1 LAARRRPRRG
11 ARDGAWPLVDGR
23 GGRPRRRSHRCP
35 PLVRDIAYDGAVGVI
50 THGPVCGRCVRR
62 WPLSRA
68 LPRAARHSAARHSA
82 ARHSAARGGGWGKRP
97 VSLLKR
103 RAARRLSQIARD
115 WAAARGDA
123 HISSC
128 RTRHRRALRRA
139 RWRRDGRDRK
149 VALGFAKAAR
159 EEIALR
165 WVYVLVGAHLAFPTT
180 WRGRA
185 VVSMRRAA
193 VSTCAVRGSR
203 SRSRSSSSKGDCGAA
218 ACTGPC
224 PIHVRGRRC
233 RRGHCRRRG
242 FALLP
247 LPRQLETKRLT

>member
-1 LAARRRPRRG
+1 MPLQPRPNMNAHLVPRLEQLRRG

-68 LPRAARHSAARHSA
+68 PPRATRHSAARHSA

-193 VSTCAVRGSR
+193 VSTCAVRG
-203 SRSRSSSSKGDCGAA
+203 
-218 ACTGPC
+218 TGPC
-224 PIHVRGRRC
+224 PINERGRRR
-233 RRGHCRRRG
+233 RRGHCRRG
-242 FALLP
+242 GLALLS

>member
-1 LAARRRPRRG
+1 MPLQPRPNMNAHLVPRLEQLRRGARDGAWPLVDGRGGRPRRRLAARRRPRRG

-68 LPRAARHSAARHSA
+68 SPRAARHSAARHSA

-128 RTRHRRALRRA
+128 RTRHRRALR
-139 RWRRDGRDRK
+139 
-149 VALGFAKAAR
+149 
-159 EEIALR
+159 
-165 WVYVLVGAHLAFPTT
+165 
-180 WRGRA
+180 
-185 VVSMRRAA
+185 
-193 VSTCAVRGSR
+193 
-203 SRSRSSSSKGDCGAA
+203 
-218 ACTGPC
+218 
-224 PIHVRGRRC
+224 
-233 RRGHCRRRG
+233 
-242 FALLP
+242 
-247 LPRQLETKRLT
+247 